1 MFNDR
6 TRQRNVRNMSE
17 GLCVFWACIRKDGET
32 TMKAILA
39 VFALAYGLAF
49 TLPAFAQTGDVS
61 QQKTREDC
69 DKVWGYWDSDAMKCN
84 AKPQAKPQH

>member
-1 MFNDR
+1 MDENKSP
-6 TRQRNVRNMSE
+6 VSE
-17 GLCVFWACIRKDGET
+17 GNT
-32 TMKAILA
+32 TMKVILA

>member
-39 VFALAYGLAF
+39 VFALAHGLAF

>member
-1 MFNDR
+1 
-6 TRQRNVRNMSE
+6 MSE
-17 GLCVFWACIRKDGET
+17 GLCVFWACIRKDRET

-69 DKVWGYWDSDAMKCN
+69 DKVWGYWDSDTMKCN

>member
-1 MFNDR
+1 
-6 TRQRNVRNMSE
+6 
-17 GLCVFWACIRKDGET
+17 
-32 TMKAILA
+32 MKAILA

-84 AKPQAKPQH
+84 AKPEH